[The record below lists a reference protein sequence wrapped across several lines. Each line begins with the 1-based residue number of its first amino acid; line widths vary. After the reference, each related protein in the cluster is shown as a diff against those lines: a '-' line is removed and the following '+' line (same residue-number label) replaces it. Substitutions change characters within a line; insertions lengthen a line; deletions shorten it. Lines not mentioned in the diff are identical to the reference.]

1 MTNRYLAYKGFAPR
15 LTVGIDERR
24 SNIEIY
30 TFSRIYVRIGVW
42 TEF

>member
-1 MTNRYLAYKGFAPR
+1 VTNRYLAYKGFAPR
-15 LTVGIDERR
+15 LTLGIDERR

-30 TFSRIYVRIGVW
+30 SFRRTYVRIGVV